1 MSEMTLWINEVLL
14 VENPFTL
21 LNQFT
26 VYQILRNEN
35 GSRKEFLHAA
45 EPEVKGSWS
54 LPSQRVQHQGSQG
67 LGERRVREG
76 RRQRQ

>member
-1 MSEMTLWINEVLL
+1 MSGVTLWINEAPL

-45 EPEVKGSWS
+45 EPEVKWF
-54 LPSQRVQHQGSQG
+54 
-67 LGERRVREG
+67 
-76 RRQRQ
+76 